1 MNCDASVTV
10 LGTRG
15 SVPVSGKAFLR
26 YGGATT
32 CVLVRLSGQILAL
45 DAGTGLMNLPPFAE
59 EEIDRLP
66 LLLTHPHADHLL
78 GLLMCPLL
86 SRPGFQM
93 DIYAARRNGL
103 DAEGQVRALMSQ
115 PLWPIGPE
123 RLTASVAFH
132 DLPPQIKL
140 GNVMVDTMEGV
151 HPGGVQLLRLTG
163 GGRGVVFATD
173 CTLTDS
179 LLPAL
184 TEFARDCDL
193 LLCDG
198 QYSNAEWPSHADFG
212 HSTWTAAARLGRDCG
227 AKQVRVIHH
236 DPTHTDDVLDGA
248 AEELR
253 RIHPNCA
260 FARAGEEV
268 FL

>member
-1 MNCDASVTV
+1 MRQGASVAI
-10 LGTRG
+10 LGARG
-15 SVPVSGKAFLR
+15 SVPVSGRDFQR

-32 CVLVRLSGQILAL
+32 CVLVRLTGQTVVL
-45 DAGTGLMNLPPFAE
+45 DAGTGLLNSMSLIGE
-59 EEIDRLP
+59 EERRIP
-66 LLLTHPHADHLL
+66 LLLSHPHADHLL
-78 GLLMCPLL
+78 GLPMCPLL
-86 SRPGFQM
+86 SRTDLQM
-93 DIYAARRNGL
+93 EIYAARRNGL
-103 DAEGQVRALMSQ
+103 DAEAQVRALMAP

-123 RLTASVAFH
+123 RLAASLTFH
-132 DLPPQIKL
+132 DLPAHLEL
-140 GNVMVDTMEGV
+140 GTVAVDTMGGV
-151 HPGGVQLLRLTG
+151 HPGGVTLMRLTG
-163 GGRGVVFATD
+163 GGYRVVFATD
-173 CTLTDS
+173 CTLTDG

-184 TEFARDCDL
+184 TEFARNCDL

-198 QYSNAEWPSHADFG
+198 QYSDAEWLARAGYG
-212 HSTWTAAARLGRDCG
+212 HSTWTAVARLGRDCG

-236 DPTHTDDVLDGA
+236 DPSHTDALLDGA

>member
-1 MNCDASVTV
+1 MRQGASVAI
-10 LGTRG
+10 LGARG
-15 SVPVSGKAFLR
+15 SVPVSGRDFQR

-32 CVLVRLSGQILAL
+32 CVLVRLAGQTVVL
-45 DAGTGLMNLPPFAE
+45 DAGTGLLDIPPLQE
-59 EEIDRLP
+59 GERRIS
-66 LLLTHPHADHLL
+66 LLLSHPHADHLL
-78 GLLMCPLL
+78 GLPMCPLL
-86 SRPGFQM
+86 SRTDLQM
-93 DIYAARRNGL
+93 EIYAARRNGL
-103 DAEGQVRALMSQ
+103 DAEAQVRALMSP

-123 RLTASVAFH
+123 KLLCQPAFY
-132 DLPPQIKL
+132 DLPTHLEL
-140 GNVMVDTMEGV
+140 GDITVDTMEGV
-151 HPGGVQLLRLTG
+151 HPGGVSLLRLTG
-163 GGRGVVFATD
+163 GGRRVVFATD
-173 CTLTDS
+173 CTLTDG

-198 QYSNAEWPSHADFG
+198 QYSDAEWPARAGYG
-212 HSTWTAAARLGRDCG
+212 HSTWTAVARLGRDCG

-236 DPTHTDDVLDGA
+236 DPSHTDALLDGA